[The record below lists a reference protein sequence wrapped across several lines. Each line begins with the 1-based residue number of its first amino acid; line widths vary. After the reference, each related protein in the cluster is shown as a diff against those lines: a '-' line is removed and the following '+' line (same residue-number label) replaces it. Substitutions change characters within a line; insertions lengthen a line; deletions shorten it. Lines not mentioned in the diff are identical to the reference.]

1 MNFLYFCGINYIFFC
16 VISYF
21 IYLGSLSFLLSE
33 PRQRL
38 SILFTLAKNPLLIR
52 FFFFEPGL
60 LCMQVRMCLFAVAL
74 GLRCCAPALSGCG
87 KQGLLSVAVRG
98 LLVGVASPV
107 AEHGLSAHKAAVGAA
122 RGLCTCGA
130 WA

>member
-1 MNFLYFCGINYIFFC
+1 
-16 VISYF
+16 
-21 IYLGSLSFLLSE
+21 
-33 PRQRL
+33 
-38 SILFTLAKNPLLIR
+38 
-52 FFFFEPGL
+52 
-60 LCMQVRMCLFAVAL
+60 MQVRMCLFAVAL

-122 RGLCTCGA
+122 RGLSCVAVGPYSAGSEVVHRLSCSSAGGILPDQGLNLCPLPWSPA
-130 WA
+130 RQSGYPSAGLPGKSKN